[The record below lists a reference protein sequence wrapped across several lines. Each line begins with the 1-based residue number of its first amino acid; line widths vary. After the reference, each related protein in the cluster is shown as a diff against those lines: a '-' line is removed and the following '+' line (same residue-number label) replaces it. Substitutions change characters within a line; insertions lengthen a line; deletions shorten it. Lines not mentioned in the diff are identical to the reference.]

1 LENFFFLN
9 FSWNTW
15 IFSFATE
22 GNFMV
27 EMKRGVTVDLTCAG
41 LAFFLPEEEVG
52 GQNGS
57 ANGGEFVTKNT

>member
-1 LENFFFLN
+1 
-9 FSWNTW
+9 
-15 IFSFATE
+15 
-22 GNFMV
+22 MV

-57 ANGGEFVTKNT
+57 ANGGEFVTKNSREHFGSSLWWMSACSQGNLYSC